1 MGFGEE
7 VKPSAGGAG
16 LLLSSTFKA
25 KSTNANSTAIV
36 LVWIAISSS
45 VILFNKAILYNSRFP
60 FPIFLTTWHLVFSS
74 FATQLLCK
82 TTNFYS
88 PQSLAIP
95 KGVYL
100 RRILPIGIL
109 YSLSLVCSNQAYM
122 YLNISFIQM
131 LKATT
136 PVFVFIVSYVLR
148 QETFRLDVL
157 ENIWIIV
164 FGVFVASFG
173 EINFSVRGVAIELAG
188 VLFEALR
195 LVMMNRLLHSPD
207 DKNLTVYNSKK
218 GQGQAMD
225 PFICLYYFSPICAVA
240 NMLLFLLSDEAKQL
254 TFTAVRQLGIS
265 TLILNGLIAFMLN
278 VSVVFLIGRTSSLV
292 LALCGIL
299 KDIILVV
306 ISAIFWKTQISR
318 IQVVGYLI
326 TLVGLFGYKFG
337 YSPLLVMARAAD
349 GQGYKKY
356 YSTMTL
362 RARKR
367 VATACL
373 LMSLF
378 AAGLFY
384 YSQTIWISAGVAD
397 GAFDDVQSAM
407 VLDSTPSY
415 LRVVEIK
422 RR

>member
-1 MGFGEE
+1 MGAEDE
-7 VKPSAGGAG
+7 VKPTTGGAG

-25 KSTNANSTAIV
+25 KSYTNSTAIV
-36 LVWIAISSS
+36 LAWIAISSS

-60 FPIFLTTWHLVFSS
+60 FPIFLTTWHLVFSAL
-74 FATQLLCK
+74 ATQILCR
-82 TTNFYS
+82 TTNLYS
-88 PQSLAIP
+88 PQSLDIS
-95 KGVYL
+95 KSVYL
-100 RRILPIGIL
+100 RRIIPIAIF
-109 YSLSLVCSNQAYM
+109 YSLALVCSNQAYM

-136 PVFVFIVSYVLR
+136 PVAVFIVSYVLR

-173 EINFSVRGVAIELAG
+173 EINFSVRGVAIEMTGILC
-188 VLFEALR
+188 EALR
-195 LVMMNRLLHSPD
+195 LVMMNRLLHSSD
-207 DKNLTVYNSKK
+207 DRDVTVYNSKK
-218 GQGQAMD
+218 GQGQPMD

-240 NMLLFLLSDEAKQL
+240 NLLLFLISDEAKQL
-254 TFTAVRQLGIS
+254 TFAAIQQLGFS
-265 TLILNGLIAFMLN
+265 TLLLNGFIAFMLN

-292 LALCGIL
+292 LSLCGIL

-306 ISAIFWKTQISR
+306 VSAMFWKTQISR

-337 YSPLLVMARAAD
+337 YSPILVMARAAD
-349 GQGYKKY
+349 RQGYKKY
-356 YSTMTL
+356 YSTMTV

-384 YSQTIWISAGVAD
+384 YSQTIWIGAGVTD
-397 GAFDDVQSAM
+397 GAFDEVQSAI
-407 VLDSTPSY
+407 VLAPSY
-415 LRVVEIK
+415 PRVVDIK